1 MCATKQLTVFRPPLT
16 LCIQLKRFTFGS
28 GAIGGL
34 IHSKRGGGYGHF
46 AGKGMNMRGGGKIQK
61 PIEFPATLKLPVS
74 DVFSFDKNILH
85 LEN

>member
-1 MCATKQLTVFRPPLT
+1 MFRPPLT

-28 GAIGGL
+28 SAIGGL
-34 IHSKRGGGYGHF
+34 IHSKRGWGYGHF

-74 DVFSFDKNILH
+74 NIFFFAKNILN